1 MQNQRVED
9 RLILRC
15 RHTQLMPRTGIPD
28 WRAERAYD
36 ELRGI
41 DRHGLMWEW
50 LRRDEAYVAWQVR
63 ASTATRGAG
72 LAAPADPHPWGPP
85 FPRRSRAAEDGR
97 EAGRGRVW
105 P

>member
-1 MQNQRVED
+1 MVED

-50 LRRDEAYVAWQVR
+50 LRRAEAYVAWQVR
-63 ASTATRGAG
+63 ASTATRGEG
-72 LAAPADPHPWGPP
+72 LAAPADPHQRGLHLL
-85 FPRRSRAAEDGR
+85 RLSGRAGKGR
-97 EAGRGRVW
+97 ESGQERW
-105 P
+105 

>member
-1 MQNQRVED
+1 
-9 RLILRC
+9 
-15 RHTQLMPRTGIPD
+15 MPRTGIPD

-72 LAAPADPHPWGPP
+72 LAAPADPHQWGLH
-85 FPRRSRAAEDGR
+85 FRRRSGAAGPGGSDHLACQSR
-97 EAGRGRVW
+97 SRSHRR
-105 P
+105 

>member
-41 DRHGLMWEW
+41 DSHGLMWEW

-63 ASTATRGAG
+63 ASPATRGAG
-72 LAAPADPHPWGPP
+72 PSAPAHPHQSGPP
-85 FPRRSRAAEDGR
+85 FPRNSGAPGPGASPHL
-97 EAGRGRVW
+97 ASQ
-105 P
+105 